1 MAKGGKSVLEK
12 QLQIYGGI
20 QKTLRGMSKEEH
32 DKYSPQG
39 TDGYDRHQ
47 RVLSNEKEM
56 HAEREKEITMF
67 EKENKPMF
75 GSLATLTKDDVA
87 VIAQLSSKY
96 KDSRMAF
103 VKELDERLEKKYKIK
118 LTK

>member
-1 MAKGGKSVLEK
+1 MAKGGKSTLEK

-47 RVLSNEKEM
+47 KVLTNEKEM
-56 HAEREKEITMF
+56 HAEREKEIAKF

-75 GSLATLTKDDVA
+75 GSLATLTKEEVNG
-87 VIAQLSSKY
+87 IAQLSIQY
-96 KDSRMAF
+96 KAKRVEF
-103 VKELDERLEKKYKIK
+103 VKQLDERLEKKYQIK

>member
-1 MAKGGKSVLEK
+1 MAKGGKSTLEK

-39 TDGYDRHQ
+39 TDGYERHQ
-47 RVLSNEKEM
+47 KALTN
-56 HAEREKEITMF
+56 EREMKAEYDKEIKQF
-67 EKENKPMF
+67 EKDNKPMF
-75 GSLATLTKDDVA
+75 GSLATLTKEEVNE
-87 VIAQLSSKY
+87 IAQLSIQY
-96 KDSRMAF
+96 KVKRKEFVAELETRM
-103 VKELDERLEKKYKIK
+103 EKKYKIK

>member
-20 QKTLRGMSKEEH
+20 QKTLRSMSKEEH

-47 RVLSNEKEM
+47 KVLSNEKQM
-56 HAEREKEITMF
+56 YAERDKEITMF

-96 KDSRMAF
+96 KDNRMAF
-103 VKELDERLEKKYKIK
+103 VKQLDERLEKKYKIK